1 MIENIVNEL
10 KDGIALLNF
19 ADNVGGLVKTFQ
31 ERIKDTVKT
40 YPIYPNPKKTNCS
53 RADYLKF
60 VPDSAFKSCIY
71 FEEISTQIVSD
82 NRRYY
87 EKLSTVRLVG
97 WFNLP
102 KINKGLV
109 SSEQLQHLIIDA
121 IPETLQNINPASNI
135 SISIAAQPVKNAAI
149 FNRYNYDET
158 VRQYL
163 IYPFDYFAIDLRI
176 SYNIA
181 RGCVDDVVLNIDP
194 C

>member
-40 YPIYPNPKKTNCS
+40 YPIYPNPLKINCS

-60 VPDSAFKSCIY
+60 VPDSAFMSCIY
-71 FEEISTQIVSD
+71 FEEISTQIVAD

-102 KINKGLV
+102 KINKDLV

-121 IPETLQNINPASNI
+121 IPETLQNIEPASNI
-135 SISIAAQPVKNAAI
+135 SISIAAQPIKNAAI

-163 IYPFDYFAIDLRI
+163 IFPYDYFAVDLRI
-176 SYNIA
+176 TYNIA
-181 RGCVDDVVLNIDP
+181 RGCVDDIVLNPDP